1 MLVNDNVSDPNTW
14 VRCSFSVNDLDRV
27 YNWIEGRQLGRY
39 TLSLD
44 CVRFENPAS
53 ATLFELGFISEST

>member
-1 MLVNDNVSDPNTW
+1 MLVNDNVSDPATW
-14 VRCSFSVNDLDRV
+14 VKCSFNINDLDRV
-27 YNWIEGRQLGRY
+27 FSWIEERQLGRY

-53 ATLFELGFISEST
+53 ATLFEIGFTSENT